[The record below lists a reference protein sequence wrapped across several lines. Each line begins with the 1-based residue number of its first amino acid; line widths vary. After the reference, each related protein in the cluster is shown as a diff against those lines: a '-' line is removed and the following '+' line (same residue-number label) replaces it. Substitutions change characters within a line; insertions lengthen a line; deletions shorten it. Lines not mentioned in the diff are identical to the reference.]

1 MQTTQVKHV
10 VSHIR
15 SAGHLTKPLHGTES
29 SSLMLAIGI
38 VTNPYGA
45 LSVSGGVHPKYEP
58 LTLLSPQFP
67 EGLNWKA
74 AGRDAAKGRGGPA
87 DPLGEFGLF

>member
-1 MQTTQVKHV
+1 MQTTKVKHV

-15 SAGHLTKPLHGTES
+15 SAGHLTGPYTGLQS
-29 SSLMLAIGI
+29 SSLMLAIGFVKNLYRAVS
-38 VTNPYGA
+38 VT
-45 LSVSGGVHPKYEP
+45 GGVLPKYES

-67 EGLNWKA
+67 EALHGKA
-74 AGRDAAKGRGGPA
+74 AGRDVAEGRGGPA